1 MLYKVKAA
9 KIKKFKKAET
19 LSQKTV
25 FYKVKAAS
33 KKILQYFA
41 GERPAQEVHMNEEIM
56 IKKLKE
62 QDSEALD
69 EAIRQYTRLVS
80 AIICNLAGSQL
91 SKEDVEELTED
102 TFIAMWYNADK
113 LEVGKLKAYICQI
126 AKNKTKNRLRDMN
139 KHSKVVSIE
148 NMTLEDDFLLTD
160 DIEEKH
166 ASMSLLEAIN
176 EIGEPDREIILRRYY
191 YYQNSKQIGQ
201 IMKMNDA
208 TVRTKLS
215 RAKDKLKKILK
226 ERGFAV

>member
-1 MLYKVKAA
+1 M
-9 KIKKFKKAET
+9 
-19 LSQKTV
+19 V
-25 FYKVKAAS
+25 FYKVKRTS
-33 KKILQYFA
+33 KNIAIFCRRKNL
-41 GERPAQEVHMNEEIM
+41 RWEVHMNEEIM
-56 IKKLKE
+56 IRKLKE

-80 AIICNLAGSQL
+80 SIICNLAGTQL

-113 LEVGKLKAYICQI
+113 LEPGKLKAYICQI

-166 ASMSLLEAIN
+166 ASMSLLEAID

-191 YYQNSKQIGQ
+191 YYHNSKQIGQ
-201 IMKMNDA
+201 VMNMNDA
-208 TVRTKLS
+208 TVRTKLA

-226 ERGFAV
+226 ERGFTL